1 MSTSGNGAC
10 QLVSRSVLKDF
21 IGEALTVSALQFVPQ
36 WDSPNAESVLATVG
50 STTLLMELIGVAACI
65 VLSLI
70 P

>member
-1 MSTSGNGAC
+1 MLGEVGYMSTSGNGAC

-50 STTLLMELIGVAACI
+50 
-65 VLSLI
+65 
-70 P
+70 